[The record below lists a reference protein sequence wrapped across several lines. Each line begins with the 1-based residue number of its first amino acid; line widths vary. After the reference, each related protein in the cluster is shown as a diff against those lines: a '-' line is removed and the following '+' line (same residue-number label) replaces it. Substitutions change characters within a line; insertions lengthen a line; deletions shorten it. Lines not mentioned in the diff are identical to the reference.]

1 MAAEEGMTFWATEDE
16 QIQVAVGRFS
26 MVFWVLK
33 PRPCKTK
40 RHIWSPF
47 AQPWRDVGLEIFL
60 CVSAVPDTGEDR
72 VQPPAFRMVPDQA
85 SFVRAATTR

>member
-1 MAAEEGMTFWATEDE
+1 MTFWATEDE

-47 AQPWRDVGLEIFL
+47 NHGEMLDWRYF
-60 CVSAVPDTGEDR
+60 SA
-72 VQPPAFRMVPDQA
+72 
-85 SFVRAATTR
+85 FVRSVEYQKLFCGRFLGEANLGVL